1 MDSGQKTDNQPQG
14 PLPTADGQ
22 LLTVLRLMAEP
33 TVLGVHV
40 VMEYRP
46 EPTVNL
52 RIVPTRMTNRALS
65 RRRSL
70 MTGETVIVPPS
81 D

>member
-1 MDSGQKTDNQPQG
+1 
-14 PLPTADGQ
+14 
-22 LLTVLRLMAEP
+22 MAEP
-33 TVLGVHV
+33 AVLGIHV

-46 EPTVNL
+46 ESTVNL
-52 RIVPTRMTNRALS
+52 RIVPTRMTNRALI
-65 RRRSL
+65 RRWRSL